1 MISFGMTEEQELV
14 RDTMR
19 EFARDELRPRGREC
33 DENSS
38 IPDELLQ
45 SVWDLGLTSTQ
56 IPAAYGGG
64 DEPRSMVTNAI
75 LLEEL
80 AHGDP
85 ALALAVVAPGLSP

>member
-45 SVWDLGLTSTQ
+45 SVWDLGLTSGM
-56 IPAAYGGG
+56 P
-64 DEPRSMVTNAI
+64 P
-75 LLEEL
+75 L
-80 AHGDP
+80 HP
-85 ALALAVVAPGLSP
+85 